1 MFVLFFG
8 PVVHSWAFLLSFFNF
23 VSNFLCHPFL
33 LTLSFLSITLPCR
46 SHSAFVVVVVVI
58 LFFLLLLLHRLPLR
72 FLLLRFS
79 LNYSPLPSV
88 ALSVV
93 CPQ

>member
-46 SHSAFVVVVVVI
+46 SHSAFVVVVAVVVVAVAI
-58 LFFLLLLLHRLPLR
+58 NCCYTLLPPPPASSSSSSFSSSSLF
-72 FLLLRFS
+72 S
-79 LNYSPLPSV
+79 
-88 ALSVV
+88 
-93 CPQ
+93 